1 MIYAITTLWKITISF
16 SSQSG
21 QVDSPELPET
31 PEITEMTKKF
41 TEVTQC
47 LTKFKETVINMFG
60 KNLASKSSENK
71 ICCGFRVFECSM
83 AKNENPEMP
92 EIYRKLSKLKRHT
105 VLTVSRYQKT
115 AKKAITLLC
124 KYNFGL
130 NNKKLS
136 SSFNGKFSVITLS
149 NTLRGKS

>member
-41 TEVTQC
+41 TEVTKC

-60 KNLASKSSENK
+60 KNLTSKSSENK

-105 VLTVSRYQKT
+105 VITVSRY
-115 AKKAITLLC
+115 
-124 KYNFGL
+124 
-130 NNKKLS
+130 
-136 SSFNGKFSVITLS
+136 
-149 NTLRGKS
+149 